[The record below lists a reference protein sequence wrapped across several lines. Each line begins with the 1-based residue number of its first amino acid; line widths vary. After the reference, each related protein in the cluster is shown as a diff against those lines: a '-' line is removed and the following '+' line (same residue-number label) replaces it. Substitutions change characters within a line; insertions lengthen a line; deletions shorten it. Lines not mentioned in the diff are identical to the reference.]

1 PDPKYE
7 LNKDEPIQLSE
18 KVQTLLSNTRF
29 SRLCCQTNPY
39 ATLLYDSEHV
49 KEDILNEQ
57 VPTKNV
63 YETQL
68 LTKELENE
76 KTFQN
81 QLLIVL
87 QEKFQLQNEAIISKQ
102 KRIYLFKIKFLV
114 VYRDNIKFN
123 NQELEQQLN
132 QVISLLDYEHDRHKK
147 FVILL
152 FNEHVSSLDEKVIG
166 TVCKPQSKSRHL
178 QLIGSQASLP
188 TNNSSPSS
196 SNFDKS
202 SMPTTDTISRI
213 TIIPI
218 LSSSKNDNN
227 SITKTAVVSPSI
239 PTRTQQTLS
248 FPVLLSL
255 LIPTVAKSNVRP
267 IRSIL
272 NLHSSPKKLHIELL
286 NRQQQQQQQFAQ
298 QNDLISSVI
307 QILFAENGII

>member
-1 PDPKYE
+1 MY
-7 LNKDEPIQLSE
+7 NK
-18 KVQTLLSNTRF
+18 

-272 NLHSSPKKLHIELL
+272 NLHSSPSNSQTSILCFIN
-286 NRQQQQQQQFAQ
+286 NRK
-298 QNDLISSVI
+298 
-307 QILFAENGII
+307 